1 MTNNDQTRILYVEDD
16 LGLAKLFQRRLNS
29 RGYAVDHAENG
40 QSALEMMKEFKYD
53 LLAVD
58 HMMPGMTGLE
68 FIREVSAR
76 GELPPAI
83 MITGAGHETVAV
95 EALKL
100 GASDY
105 VLKDIEGR
113 YLELIPSVIE
123 EALQRK
129 RLLHEKT
136 RADKELEQSKQRL
149 ELVLQAAQV
158 GMWDWNI
165 KTGDVLIDQ
174 RWLDVLGY
182 DLEKMNFNLDA
193 WKDLMHPSDIGP
205 VIEQFKTHDRGET
218 PFFESEYRLKA
229 KGGEWKWTLCK
240 GMIVERDN
248 RGSAV
253 RAAGVHIDIT
263 DRKAAQFRLSEALE
277 FNEKILSSAPVG
289 IAVCS
294 SNGLI
299 TSANEAMAKVMGSKL
314 EEIIFEDYHE
324 LQYWTDSGLSRAVD
338 SVFETGASH
347 QGEFKIVTPQ
357 GRNIW
362 ISCYLSRFMSWEAPH
377 LLLIVQ
383 DISDRKKREEEIRR
397 SRILLHSVVQN
408 LPTPVFLKDA
418 KEFRFLLWN
427 KSAEELLGY
436 STEEALGKTEEELD
450 GGPISVSLGARDKE
464 ILAKGSEIDIS
475 ENWVNTKFEGPRL
488 LHTKKLPIMGDD
500 GNPQFLLGICED
512 ITDRRRYEEALR
524 LAKEHAETAN
534 KAKSE
539 FLARMSHEI
548 RTPMNGI
555 IGFTEILLEEEL
567 TTLQREALEAIRRS
581 SDTLL
586 SIINDILDLSKI
598 EANMVELEEIPFDL
612 ESLVVES
619 CAMMTS
625 KRAGKPIEILC
636 SVSSDIP
643 EEVLGDPT
651 RIRQVI
657 LNLLNNAIKFTPE
670 GEINISVNCV
680 KLPNGTF
687 DVKFTISDTG
697 IGIPE
702 ERLDII
708 FDDFTQADG
717 SITRKHGGT
726 GLGLAIC
733 RRLVELMGG
742 EIKAT
747 SQISSGSTFEF
758 SLNFRPSPRAPKTS
772 FSPEVNKN
780 LHLKDILLVD
790 DNPTSLRILE
800 EIVHSVGM
808 NSVSFTDPKVA
819 IKSIGERSY
828 NVAIVDLMMPGMS
841 GYEFAVK
848 VQKIN
853 GKNRP
858 KLIAYS
864 SDSSTS
870 WGKMISEAGFDAYLL
885 KPARKAAIVST
896 ISSVLAESDDGKGP
910 RRSITCDQTPGQI
923 LKILLAEDNKVNQDM
938 TITMLTRMGHS
949 VDLAED
955 GAQAVNMAG
964 SKQYDVI
971 LMDLQMPNMGGI
983 EATKRLRS
991 TGVKTPIVAITAA
1004 ALEQDRKECL
1014 SAGMNDYITKPVK
1027 IENIMAA
1034 LSKHCG
1040 TGASPLIPDN
1050 LRILIADND
1059 DTFANRL
1066 ADDLK
1071 TELWSARIMTV
1082 SNGIRTCVSV
1092 GAYLPDIM
1100 ILNTSLEDVDAR
1112 EIVKSLRADNRY
1124 AGIRIIVLEDSEK
1137 SQGWPPMDERAPD
1150 RILIKPADTA
1160 EVVQTILAMFSEATV
1175 FNKPT
1180 GIRPSLEFDSVCK
1193 ELGLEFDQYRA
1204 VGSDFLKSLPKR
1216 IEQMNKAIIE
1226 KDSDESKRIAHSIKG
1241 SALNLRMESI
1251 SQDAQKLEEA
1261 INEGNWSKAEDLV
1274 TEIDKR
1280 RLELDKVLGLEAH
1293 DKLEQQYENLKPVQ
1307 NEIPVD
1313 MEKLT
1318 GKISELIERIKVSSD
1333 LGDIKDVM
1341 ESANIL
1347 SQLGDKIKA
1356 TQLVSLAQELTEKA
1370 SKARITEMK
1379 ETVARIMDIGFNV
1392 CE

>member
-1 MTNNDQTRILYVEDD
+1 MTDNDQTRILYVEDD
-16 LGLAKLFQRRLNS
+16 LGLARLFQRRLKS
-29 RGYAVDHAENG
+29 HGYTVDHAENG
-40 QSALEMMKEFKYD
+40 HSALEMMKELRYD

-76 GELPPAI
+76 GELPPVI

-123 EALQRK
+123 EALERK
-129 RLLHEKT
+129 RLLQEKT
-136 RADKELEQSKQRL
+136 RADSELEQSKQRL

-165 KTGDVLIDQ
+165 KTGDMLIDQ

-193 WKDLMHPSDIGP
+193 WKDLMHPTDIRA
-205 VIEQFKTHDRGET
+205 VVEQFRTHDRGES

-229 KGGEWKWTLCK
+229 KGGKWKWTLSK
-240 GMIVERDN
+240 GMIVERDSQ
-248 RGSAV
+248 GSAV
-253 RAAGVHIDIT
+253 RAAGVNIDIT

-299 TSANEAMAKVMGSKL
+299 TSANEAMARVMGSKL

-324 LQYWTDSGLSRAVD
+324 LQYWMNSGLSAAVD
-338 SVFETGASH
+338 SVFATGASH

-357 GRNIW
+357 GRNTW

-418 KEFRFLLWN
+418 KDFRFLLWN
-427 KSAEELLGY
+427 KSAEDLLGH
-436 STEEALGKTEEELD
+436 STEEALGKTEQELD
-450 GGPISVSLGARDKE
+450 GGPINVSLGARDKE
-464 ILAKGSEIDIS
+464 ILSKGSEIDIS
-475 ENWVNTKFEGPRL
+475 ENWVNTKYQGPRL

-567 TTLQREALEAIRRS
+567 TNLQREALEAIRRS

-612 ESLVVES
+612 ESLVIES
-619 CAMMTS
+619 CAMVRS
-625 KRAGKPIEILC
+625 KRAGKPIELVC

-670 GEINISVNCV
+670 GEINISVNCS
-680 KLPNGTF
+680 KKPDGTH
-687 DVKFTISDTG
+687 DIKFTVADTG

-717 SITRKHGGT
+717 SITRRHGGT

-742 EIKAT
+742 QIEVR
-747 SQISSGSTFEF
+747 SQLSTGSTFEF
-758 SLNFRPSPRAPKTS
+758 SLNLKPSPRASKS
-772 FSPEVNKN
+772 IISRDLNQKLYMKN
-780 LHLKDILLVD
+780 ILLVD

-800 EIVHSVGM
+800 EIVQSVSM
-808 NSVSFTDPKVA
+808 NSASFTDPKEA
-819 IKSIGERSY
+819 INTITESLY
-828 NVAIVDLMMPGMS
+828 DVAIVDLMMPEMS
-841 GYEFAVK
+841 GYEFALQ
-848 VQKIN
+848 VQKMD

-858 KLIAYS
+858 RLIAYS

-885 KPARKAAIVST
+885 KPARKAAILST
-896 ISSVLAESDDGKGP
+896 IASVLAESDAEKAP
-910 RRSITCDQTPGQI
+910 RRTLTCDQEPAQA
-923 LKILLAEDNKVNQDM
+923 LSILLAEDNKVNQDM
-938 TITMLTRMGHS
+938 TITMLSRMGHS

-955 GAQAVNMAG
+955 GAQAVEMAE
-964 SKQYDVI
+964 SEQYDVI
-971 LMDLQMPNMGGI
+971 LMDLQMPTMGGI

-991 TGVKTPIVAITAA
+991 TGVKTPIIAITAA
-1004 ALEQDRKECL
+1004 ALEQDREECL
-1014 SAGMNDYITKPVK
+1014 SAGMNDYVTKPIK
-1027 IENIMAA
+1027 IENIMDA
-1034 LSKHCG
+1034 LSKHCR
-1040 TGASPLIPDN
+1040 TAVTSLIPDN
-1050 LRILIADND
+1050 LRILIADD
-1059 DTFANRL
+1059 DDEFSNRL
-1066 ADDLK
+1066 VDHLK
-1071 TELWSARIMTV
+1071 LELGSARTMTV
-1082 SNGIRTCVSV
+1082 SNGVRACVSV
-1092 GAYLPDIM
+1092 GAFLPDVM
-1100 ILNTSLEDVDAR
+1100 ILNAGLKDVNTK
-1112 EIVKSLRADNRY
+1112 EIVRFMRADNRY
-1124 AGIRIIVLEDSEK
+1124 ARIRIIVLEDTQESAHW
-1137 SQGWPPMDERAPD
+1137 SLMDDSGPD
-1150 RILIKPADTA
+1150 SVISKPADTA
-1160 EVVQTILAMFSEATV
+1160 EVVQTIAAMFSEATV
-1175 FNKPT
+1175 FNKPSKT
-1180 GIRPSLEFDSVCK
+1180 IPELEFDGVCK

-1204 VGSDFLKSLPKR
+1204 VSLDFLKSLPKR
-1216 IEQMNKAIIE
+1216 VEQLNNAIVK
-1226 KDSDESKRIAHSIKG
+1226 KDSEESRRIAHSIKG
-1241 SALNLRMESI
+1241 SALNLRMEGV
-1251 SQDAQKLEEA
+1251 SQKARELEA
-1261 INEGNWSKAEDLV
+1261 ALVNGNWSGAQDLAIGIGQRGI
-1274 TEIDKR
+1274 E
-1280 RLELDKVLGLEAH
+1280 LERVIGSGVH
-1293 DKLEQQYENLKPVQ
+1293 DSFENSEKDLKPVR
-1307 NEIPVD
+1307 NENPLNRK
-1313 MEKLT
+1313 KLAEEIS
-1318 GKISELIERIKVSSD
+1318 KIIDRIKVSSD
-1333 LGDIKDVM
+1333 QGDIKNVM
-1341 ESANIL
+1341 DSSHTL
-1347 SQLGDKIKA
+1347 FQLATKIGA
-1356 TQLVSLAQELTEKA
+1356 HGLVSLSQELIEKA
-1370 SKARITEMK
+1370 SKARIAEMK
-1379 ETVARIMDIGFNV
+1379 DTVVRIMDIGSKDQG
-1392 CE
+1392 